1 MISDPINIPPS
12 MRLTFKLIGRIQV
25 QYIFITLFTDLTN
38 AKQIN
43 FGNSF
48 YSCSDPNEF

>member
-1 MISDPINIPPS
+1 
-12 MRLTFKLIGRIQV
+12 MRLTFNLIWHIQV
-25 QYIFITLFTDLTN
+25 QYIFIILFIDLTN